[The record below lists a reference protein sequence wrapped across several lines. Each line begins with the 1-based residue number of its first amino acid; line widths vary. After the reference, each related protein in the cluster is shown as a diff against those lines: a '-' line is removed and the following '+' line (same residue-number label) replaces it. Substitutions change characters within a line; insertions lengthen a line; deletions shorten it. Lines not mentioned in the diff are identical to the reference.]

1 MPILLNYVI
10 DDFCTS
16 TIKLSSIFHKLME
29 AAAHVM
35 MTSKKV
41 IKSVSITV
49 ALLVTAIASIGLRG
63 EAEQVAFGSIEGSA
77 MTNDTATTTAETA
90 PNASKMMG
98 VISSIQLDE
107 NGNPAWIT
115 SGHWNLE
122 SDVPLVG
129 SDVQT
134 EPQVNNF
141 NATLYMVSN
150 ADGTALHP
158 HQVSDFVQTAVLHE
172 GPNATTVNG
181 TFTIT
186 LQEGPVENVNG
197 YIHIIN
203 DKLEFWVD
211 PTATD
216 NHFGPTTITGMVLS
230 PERFGNMRGHEGMTT
245 MTTTTTMQQ

>member
-1 MPILLNYVI
+1 
-10 DDFCTS
+10 
-16 TIKLSSIFHKLME
+16 
-29 AAAHVM
+29 M

-63 EAEQVAFGSIEGSA
+63 EAEQVAFGSIEDSA
-77 MTNDTATTTAETA
+77 MTNDSATMTAETA
-90 PNASKMMG
+90 P
-98 VISSIQLDE
+98 
-107 NGNPAWIT
+107 
-115 SGHWNLE
+115 
-122 SDVPLVG
+122 DVSLVG

-172 GPNATTVNG
+172 GPNSTTVNG

-186 LQEGPVENVNG
+186 LEEGPVENVNG
-197 YIHIIN
+197 YIHVID
-203 DKLEFWVD
+203 DKIEFWID
-211 PTATD
+211 PAATG

-245 MTTTTTMQQ
+245 MTSTTAMQQ